1 MMDVVLSMPNLRVQC
16 YSECMVKGML
26 TVSYLT
32 ILMTLGSKRC
42 PLEGAILLYVQ
53 V

>member
-16 YSECMVKGML
+16 YSELMVRRMW

-32 ILMTLGSKRC
+32 ILMTFGSKWC
-42 PLEGAILLYVQ
+42 PLEGAISLYVQ

>member
-1 MMDVVLSMPNLRVQC
+1 MTDVVLSMPNLRVQC
-16 YSECMVKGML
+16 YSESMVRGMW
-26 TVSYLT
+26 TETYLT

>member
-16 YSECMVKGML
+16 YCDSMVSR
-26 TVSYLT
+26 TWIVSYLT
-32 ILMTLGSKRC
+32 ILMTFGSKWC

>member
-1 MMDVVLSMPNLRVQC
+1 MDVVLSMPNLRVQC
-16 YSECMVKGML
+16 YFECMVRGLL

-32 ILMTLGSKRC
+32 ILTTLGSKRC